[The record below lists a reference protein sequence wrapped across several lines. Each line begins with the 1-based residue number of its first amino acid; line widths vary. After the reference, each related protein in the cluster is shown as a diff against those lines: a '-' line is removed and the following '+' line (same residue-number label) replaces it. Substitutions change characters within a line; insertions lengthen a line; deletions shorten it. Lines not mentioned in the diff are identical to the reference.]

1 MHSSGASRREIANVY
16 LELAVM
22 AIYRILRECY
32 GAPAGPAELLLG
44 PRRSMKPG
52 RVAMRTRPG
61 SEVVSQD
68 SRQFLTATPIAIA
81 AAVAAGTVH
90 ATNAPPQRWWTIRG
104 PSQ

>member
-1 MHSSGASRREIANVY
+1 MHNSGAPRRGGASVC
-16 LELAVM
+16 LELTVI

-32 GAPAGPAELLLG
+32 VAPAGPAELWLG

-68 SRQFLTATPIAIA
+68 SRQFLTTTAIAIA
-81 AAVAAGTVH
+81 AAVTVGTVH
-90 ATNAPPQRWWTIRG
+90 ATSARAQSAGET
-104 PSQ
+104 